1 MTNFNMAV
9 HWEVTKVPVGQEGS
23 SAGIWLSSQQWM
35 DFRKNSKKWHLV
47 LNNHYLD
54 AQRLGQLT

>member
-1 MTNFNMAV
+1 MTNFTMAV

-23 SAGIWLSSQQWM
+23 SASQKWM